1 MVPEKDYL
9 FYNFKKKGK
18 KYSKAL
24 SCGIKLSDQQQDIGG
39 GTSARTEEVL
49 CWVVIET
56 IKLLSLACSIWKNH
70 IFLYSVYFK

>member
-1 MVPEKDYL
+1 MVAEKDYL

-18 KYSKAL
+18 KCNKAL
-24 SCGIKLSDQQQDIGG
+24 SCGIKLSDQQQDIGGGG

-56 IKLLSLACSIWKNH
+56 IKRISLAC
-70 IFLYSVYFK
+70 